1 MFRAIGVLAALTAV
15 SLLLGA
21 FGFNPVGRARDYV
34 QHMLGSGRVEGVEA
48 AADPAGA
55 PGSPP
60 PAWAVDDVRGR
71 AWTTSWVGGP
81 ADLADA
87 CAATPPPA
95 VASRLVLA
103 FPGPTNVR
111 EIGVE
116 AGLAEGDDQRAGRY
130 RPRTLRLDWA
140 GGECQTIRLDDGPG
154 LQRFGVRQGEVTGVT
169 VTVVSGYAPASAAA
183 GAGAAGNLLD
193 VGEVTLWRR

>member
-1 MFRAIGVLAALTAV
+1 
-15 SLLLGA
+15 
-21 FGFNPVGRARDYV
+21 
-34 QHMLGSGRVEGVEA
+34 MLGSGRVEGVEA

-60 PAWAVDDVRGR
+60 RGLGGGRRPRPGLDDVLGR
-71 AWTTSWVGGP
+71 RPGGP
-81 ADLADA
+81 ADA
-87 CAATPPPA
+87 CATTPPPA

-130 RPRTLRLDWA
+130 RPRTLRL
-140 GGECQTIRLDDGPG
+140 RLGRRRVPDASGSTTGPG
-154 LQRFGVRQGEVTGVT
+154 C
-169 VTVVSGYAPASAAA
+169 SASASGRARSPA
-183 GAGAAGNLLD
+183 
-193 VGEVTLWRR
+193 